1 MTSKAAFT
9 EQEWD
14 VVRSAPPAA
23 GMIVI
28 TASRGGTVRETFEM
42 AKVYADVRSEHGE
55 SELLDE
61 LVSSKPEVDRSGQ
74 HSLEELKQHGLQRIG
89 EAVEL
94 LERKATPEEV
104 EDFRRFVTTLSE
116 RVARRH
122 KEDGVEVSAAEQQA
136 IDDVGT
142 ALGSPRA

>member
-74 HSLEELKQHGLQRIG
+74 HSLDELKQHALQRIG

-94 LERKATPEEV
+94 LERKATPGEV